1 MVQLINSGDFG
12 LDVKSI
18 NLFLVYFVYS
28 AATLNF
34 SLALSTLFSNPKL
47 AGEVTTFITILSIL
61 GTFLVFL
68 ESCRRYIWKKY
79 FYSSVAFFVLL
90 SMFPSSGISFAYMA
104 SEAAK
109 TSFFYAGEIRE
120 VYSLGDAAI

>member
-1 MVQLINSGDFG
+1 M
-12 LDVKSI
+12 KSI

-68 ESCRRYIWKKY
+68 ESCRRYIYIKI
-79 FYSSVAFFVLL
+79 SSIAFFVLL
-90 SMFPSSGISFAYMA
+90 SIFPSSGISFAYMA
-104 SEAAK
+104 SEAAR